1 MKKFIISLIAL
12 LAIIVSSSMTVRY
25 IHSSSSKI
33 VESIEYASSLINN
46 GKWIEAKSAI
56 DDINSKW
63 DDTEKSWALLTDHI
77 EIDNIEISMLKSK
90 EYIRTKNLPLSLS
103 ELKNLKFMI
112 EHIYEKEKFNLKN
125 IF

>member
-25 IHSSSSKI
+25 IHNSSSKI

-77 EIDNIEISMLKSK
+77 EIDNIEVSMLKSK

-103 ELKNLKFMI
+103 ELENLKFMI

>member
-33 VESIEYASSLINN
+33 VGSIEYTSSLINN

-56 DDINSKW
+56 DDIDSKW

-77 EIDNIEISMLKSK
+77 EIDNIEVSMLKSK

-103 ELKNLKFMI
+103 ELENLKFMI